1 MEKSLDW
8 NEKCPSDEIESKNHW
23 ESRKFSVIFKIKK
36 KNEKLGSP
44 YFLLCFCMV
53 IEEFWKKNWAMK
65 LQFLV
70 FFLGNSKNLINIL
83 KTSKIHQKS
92 WKVYVI
98 FKIILK
104 QSKIFFL
111 EKSSTTLFITIVKV

>member
-36 KNEKLGSP
+36 KKNEKLGSP
-44 YFLLCFCMV
+44 YILLCFCMV

-70 FFLGNSKNLINIL
+70 FFWAIPKTLSTFWKHPKYIKKVEKFTSFL
-83 KTSKIHQKS
+83 K
-92 WKVYVI
+92 
-98 FKIILK
+98 
-104 QSKIFFL
+104 
-111 EKSSTTLFITIVKV
+111 